1 MRAIGSSERGEDR
14 TTNWKWNMVP
24 VWQFMALHRE
34 PGSWISP
41 DLV

>member
-24 VWQFMALHRE
+24 V
-34 PGSWISP
+34 
-41 DLV
+41 